1 MLDLPLERIAMTLTA
16 ATEQAEQLANIQT
29 REGSAVRRH
38 FGKLGRFA
46 WATTV
51 IGLLSLVVGVGTANA
66 AEASGAVTGTSP
78 VAAIGPGH
86 AFLNW
91 VPGASSTLVRTSNG
105 ISVSLQTSGLPA
117 GHAVTLWM
125 LIFNNPGACGAGGCD
140 ETRGDLNVPAV
151 QGSVQHV
158 TGHIVGSTATFA
170 GHISVGDAA
179 NAFVGPGLLNPYG
192 AEVHLIVRDH
202 GELLPGSLVEQFNSN
217 SPTFCNV
224 ACFDLQKSVHLAGA

>member
-1 MLDLPLERIAMTLTA
+1 MTLTA
-16 ATEQAEQLANIQT
+16 APERAEQLANIQT
-29 REGSAVRRH
+29 REGTAVRRH
-38 FGKLGRFA
+38 LGKLGRFA

-51 IGLLSLVVGVGTANA
+51 IGLLVVGVGTANA
-66 AEASGAVTGTSP
+66 AAASGAVTGTSP

-86 AFLNW
+86 VFLNW

-170 GHISVGDAA
+170 GRISVGDAA

-202 GELLPGSLVEQFNSN
+202 GEMLPGSLVDQFNSN

-224 ACFDLQKSVHLAGA
+224 ACFDIQKSVHPAGA

>member
-1 MLDLPLERIAMTLTA
+1 MTLTA
-16 ATEQAEQLANIQT
+16 APERAGQLANIQT
-29 REGSAVRRH
+29 REGMAVRRH

-51 IGLLSLVVGVGTANA
+51 IGLLLSLTVGVGIANV
-66 AEASGAVTGTSP
+66 AEASGAMTGTSP

-86 AFLNW
+86 VFLSW

-170 GHISVGDAA
+170 GRISVGDAA

-202 GELLPGSLVEQFNSN
+202 GEMLPGSLVEQFNSN